1 MGQGQRALENV
12 GMKFHETA
20 VAGARLIEL
29 ERRGDARGFFARFFC
44 EREFAD
50 AGLVSHYPQMNN
62 SLTAQRGTLRG
73 LHYQLPPAAEAKVVR
88 CVRGALWDLVADL
101 RPDSPTYR
109 KWFGARLDTE
119 DRHMMY
125 IPPGCAHGFVTL
137 TDDAE
142 ALYLSGAAYSPE
154 DERGMRFDDP
164 WLGIEWP
171 VPPLE
176 MSDKDRSWPDFDPEF
191 HGVERMRGLL
201 ISGETT

>member
-1 MGQGQRALENV
+1 MRFLP
-12 GMKFHETA
+12 TT
-20 VAGARLIEL
+20 VAGAHLIEL

-88 CVRGALWDLVADL
+88 CVRGAFWDVVADL
-101 RPDSPTYR
+101 RPNSPTYR
-109 KWFGARLDTE
+109 RWFGARLDTE

-125 IPPGCAHGFVTL
+125 VPPGCAHGFVTL

-154 DERGMRFDDP
+154 HERGVRYDDP

-171 VPPLE
+171 VTPTE
-176 MSDKDRSWPDFDPEF
+176 MSDKDRSWPSFDPEF
-191 HGVERMRGLL
+191 HGVERMRDLL
-201 ISGETT
+201 PRRLPEGEMV